1 MERAFRSRN
10 ESSRAVRTTSDQR
23 RLSWTLAELLLARRY
38 AEDSCRSR
46 WDFAVEI
53 DLLRSMGANQN
64 DFRFLSC
71 MKYVEHAVE
80 VTRSL
85 EDGRRFRPCGE
96 LVFEGPHAFVLTD
109 TGVEFARRLLAN
121 NPFFH
126 ECTAVDL
133 CATNTGTPP
142 GALNSIA
149 GSDSVTLEILSEETP
164 VQQTPT
170 WDADRHEFRLG
181 KALVKQFKWPA
192 ANQEVI
198 LAAFHEEDWTARID
212 DPLSPQPEQ
221 DSKRRLHDT
230 IKCLNRKQVNNLI
243 RFRGDGTGEGVIWE
257 LIEPRVDTARPT
269 TTPGGIEP
277 DEGGFCS

>member
-1 MERAFRSRN
+1 MERAYKSRN
-10 ESSRAVRTTSDQR
+10 ESSRAARTASDQQ

-38 AEDSCRSR
+38 AEDACRSR

-80 VTRSL
+80 VTRSV

-96 LVFEGPHAFVLTD
+96 LVFEDPHAFVLTD
-109 TGVEFARRLLAN
+109 TGVEFARRLLAD
-121 NPFFH
+121 NPFLH
-126 ECTAVDL
+126 ERTTVGFGATDTATQPD
-133 CATNTGTPP
+133 
-142 GALNSIA
+142 ALNSNT
-149 GSDSVTLEILSEETP
+149 GSESAVLEIVSAAAS
-164 VQQTPT
+164 VQLTPT

-257 LIEPRVDTARPT
+257 LIEQRADTARPT
-269 TTPGGIEP
+269 TTPVGVEP
-277 DEGGFCS
+277 QKGAFCS